1 MIFEYMQ
8 DGTLNFLEAFAARTG
23 SEITHNQIAISGSP
37 GKGTIIMADMEA
49 GLKMAIFHLTLQ
61 EDLVFRGNVS
71 QSRPDVLSIRLQVST
86 AASHHIPFK
95 LQLNEY
101 AQPDTLIQLAS
112 NDIASDIRFAAG
124 STIFATLILVQRD
137 LLKSL
142 LGTNDHAL
150 VKHIICNKGPHFYNE
165 AMTQEIQCVLALIFK
180 TNDNELFGNL
190 YYRIKATELIYQ
202 LFYNLAK
209 RMDTPCISIRKDD
222 LSKVHEV
229 KDHILSDLSI
239 VPELHALATMTG
251 MSESKLKRIF
261 KQVFGN
267 SIYNYYQTARMNEA
281 AYLIRKNN
289 LSISEVGYRLGF
301 SNLSHFS
308 RLFDKHI
315 GIKPKKYSLLKGEKV

>member
-1 MIFEYMQ
+1 MIFEYTQ
-8 DGTLNFLEAFAARTG
+8 DGTLNFLEAFAAKTG
-23 SEITHNQIAISGSP
+23 SEIADNHITISGSI
-37 GKGTIIMADMEA
+37 GEGTIIMADMEA
-49 GLKMAIFHLTLQ
+49 GLKMAVFHLTLRQ
-61 EDLVFRGNVS
+61 DLVFRGKVAETK
-71 QSRPDVLSIRLQVST
+71 PDVLSIRLQLST
-86 AASHHIPFK
+86 ADSHHIPFK

-112 NDIASDIRFAAG
+112 NDIETDIRFTAG
-124 STIFATLILVQRD
+124 STIFATLILVQRE
-137 LLKSL
+137 LLKNL
-142 LGTNDHAL
+142 LGSNDHAL

-180 TNDNELFGNL
+180 TSDDELFGNL

-202 LFYNLAK
+202 LFYNFAK
-209 RMDTPCISIRKDD
+209 RTDTACISIRKDD
-222 LSKVHEV
+222 ISKMHEV

-239 VPELHALATMTG
+239 VPELHSLATMTG

-281 AYLIRKNN
+281 AYLIRKYN
-289 LSISEVGYRLGF
+289 LSVSEVGYKLGF

-315 GIKPKKYSLLKGEKV
+315 GIKPKKYALANREKV